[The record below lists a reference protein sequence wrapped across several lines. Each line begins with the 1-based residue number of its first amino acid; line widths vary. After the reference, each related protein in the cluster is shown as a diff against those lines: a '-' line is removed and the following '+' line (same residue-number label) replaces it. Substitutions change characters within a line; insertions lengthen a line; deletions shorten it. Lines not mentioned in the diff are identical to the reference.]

1 MVFEWYRRRKR
12 AFGNKRS
19 PQWGEVRKT
28 YLKTH
33 GTCVAC
39 GSKDHLEVHH
49 IVPFH
54 IDPSKELQPT
64 NFITLCQ
71 SKSHNDHL
79 IFGHL
84 LDFHAQNTKVVTDA
98 KNYRGELAKR
108 KIVKGANE

>member
-1 MVFEWYRRRKR
+1 LVFDWFRRRKR

-19 PQWGEVRKT
+19 PQWGGVRKKF
-28 YLKTH
+28 LKTH

-39 GSKDHLEVHH
+39 GSKKHLEVHH

-54 IDPSKELQPT
+54 VDPSKELQPT

-71 SKSHNDHL
+71 SRSHNDHL

-84 LDFHAQNTKVVTDA
+84 LDFRAMNGKVVPDSVD
-98 KNYRGELAKR
+98 YHGELAKR
-108 KIVKGANE
+108 KIVNGKEG

>member
-1 MVFEWYRRRKR
+1 MAFPKKIKDEALANSGRRCCLC
-12 AFGNKRS
+12 NKFK
-19 PQWGEVRKT
+19 GIKV
-28 YLKTH
+28 
-33 GTCVAC
+33 
-39 GSKDHLEVHH
+39 EVHH

-54 IDPSKELQPT
+54 VDPSKELQPT

-84 LDFHAQNTKVVTDA
+84 LDFHAQNAKVLTDA

-108 KIVKGANE
+108 KIVKGASE

>member
-1 MVFEWYRRRKR
+1 MVFDWYRRRKR

-19 PQWGEVRKT
+19 PQWGGVRKAF
-28 YLKTH
+28 LKTH
-33 GTCVAC
+33 GSCVAC

-54 IDPSKELQPT
+54 MVPSKELQQS
-64 NFITLCQ
+64 NLVTLCQ

-84 LDFHAQNTKVVTDA
+84 LDFHAMNVKVVTDA
-98 KNYRGELAKR
+98 KNYHTEVAKR
-108 KIVKGANE
+108 KIGKGAAG